1 MSKDDPTDDT
11 NFFSSAKFGRDAR
24 VNQDTYVDLTDAKAN
39 YGQFVLSFQHIAST
53 KTVFFKA
60 FVTEYTETFSPS
72 WTATTVYGRTDD
84 IQTYGGTKRTI
95 SLAFDVPAGSQ
106 GEAYEN
112 LGRISKLVQ
121 MLYPTYL
128 LDGDGAPTI
137 QGQSPLVRV
146 KMMNLVTK
154 ERLTTAQLT
163 GNESDSQIA
172 LTTKATSQ
180 RRNIALGTHMLA
192 DNISPQELLQNYR
205 TTPLP
210 SMGVLAAISNFTYRS
225 DLTKIAIFEKAPN
238 TILPQAITVNLAF
251 SVIHE
256 EVLGWDDKG
265 NPLSDSF
272 PHKVSLPLPTSGK
285 SVANDMNPR
294 DVSTRMQDE
303 RDSQAEMDN
312 ARAHNARFMSS
323 LGKGIGKG
331 VHAYTAAIGRPLGI
345 TGVKKD

>member
-11 NFFSSAKFGRDAR
+11 NFFSSAKYGRDAR

-39 YGQFVLSFQHIAST
+39 YGQFVLSFQHVASS

-60 FVTEYTETFSPS
+60 FVTEYTETFTPS
-72 WTATTVYGRTDD
+72 WTATSVYGRTDD
-84 IQTYGGTKRTI
+84 IQSYGGTKRSI

-121 MLYPTYL
+121 MLYPTYI
-128 LDGDGAPTI
+128 LDGDGRPTI

-146 KMMNLVTK
+146 KMMNMITK
-154 ERLTTAQLT
+154 ERLTTSQLT
-163 GNESDSQIA
+163 GNESESQIA
-172 LTTKATSQ
+172 LAMKATTQ
-180 RRNIALGTHMLA
+180 QINPGTNQ
-192 DNISPQELLQNYR
+192 NISPQELLQNYR

-210 SMGVLAAISNFTYRS
+210 SNGVLAAISNFTYRS

-256 EVLGWDDKG
+256 EVLGWDTQG
-265 NPLSDSF
+265 NPLADSF
-272 PHKVSLPLPTSGK
+272 PHKVSLPIAADGK
-285 SVANDMNPR
+285 SVADDMNPR

-323 LGKGIGKG
+323 LGKGAGKVLSG
-331 VHAYTAAIGRPLGI
+331 WES
-345 TGVKKD
+345 KD

>member
-128 LDGDGAPTI
+128 LDGDGKATI

-154 ERLTTAQLT
+154 ERHTHDVGQVADLWNGGTAA
-163 GNESDSQIA
+163 GDV
-172 LTTKATSQ
+172 TS
-180 RRNIALGTHMLA
+180 G
-192 DNISPQELLQNYR
+192 QELLQQYR

-210 SMGVLAAISNFTYRS
+210 SNGVLAAINNFTYRS

-238 TILPQAITVNLAF
+238 TILPQAISVNLAF

-256 EVLGWDDKG
+256 EVLGWDELG
-265 NPLSDSF
+265 NPLADSF
-272 PHKVSLPLPTSGK
+272 PHKVALPLLPDGK
-285 SVANDMNPR
+285 SVADDMNPR

-312 ARAHNARFMSS
+312 ARAHNAKFMQS
-323 LGKGIGKG
+323 LGKGAALV

>member
-11 NFFSSAKFGRDAR
+11 NFFSSAKYGRDAG

-39 YGQFVLSFQHIAST
+39 YGQFVLSFQHIASA

-60 FVTEYTETFSPS
+60 FVTEYTETFTPS
-72 WTATTVYGRTDD
+72 WTATQVYGRTDD
-84 IQTYGGTKRTI
+84 IQSYGGTKRSI

-112 LGRISKLVQ
+112 LARISKLVQ

-128 LDGDGAPTI
+128 RDADGRADI

-146 KMMNLVTK
+146 KMMNMITN
-154 ERLTTAQLT
+154 ERSNQNYDEL
-163 GNESDSQIA
+163 DV
-172 LTTKATSQ
+172 
-180 RRNIALGTHMLA
+180 ALGSLFQAASGKAST
-192 DNISPQELLQNYR
+192 PQEHLQQYR

-210 SMGVLAAISNFTYRS
+210 SNGVIAAISNFTYRS

-238 TILPQAITVNLAF
+238 TILPQAITVSLGF

-256 EVLGWDDKG
+256 EVLGWDELG
-265 NPLSDSF
+265 NPLADSF
-272 PHKVSLPLPTSGK
+272 PHKVSLPTSADGK
-285 SVANDMNPR
+285 SVGNDMNPR
-294 DVSTRMQDE
+294 DVSVRMEDE

-312 ARAHNARFMSS
+312 ARAHNARFMKS
-323 LGKGIGKG
+323 LGTGLGAVGKGI
-331 VHAYTAAIGRPLGI
+331 HAYNAALISPLKNNNGD
-345 TGVKKD
+345 G